1 MNNISMNPEQ
11 KHFVIKCSGGY
22 SCFGFDNAYNEALQL
37 TRAIHGRRELQES
50 FDQATGRV
58 TLTKNGQPVGPNPA
72 LWGTLQGYE
81 EYQCAMQAY
90 SAHPASKKTYFP
102 AGTPSKVANVLEDLR
117 DTDTVVR
124 IIQGDPQTGISW
136 LDEFDVVGYVRRTN
150 GTMKCPM
157 LVEPLDDGDG
167 YVRSSGSGHI
177 IGTQRVLRI
186 IDCDTL
192 RDLYRAPSYK
202 APRLTMGE
210 SEQQTA
216 AAGYPLSVRDEQGKV
231 IASFENE
238 DGAYEHIAFLRGDKP
253 RRAYRT
259 QAEYRADFDGL
270 DD

>member
-1 MNNISMNPEQ
+1 MNNISTNPEQ
-11 KHFVIKCSGGY
+11 KLFVLKCGDGY

-37 TRAIHGRRELQES
+37 TRAIHGRNGLQES
-50 FDQATGRV
+50 VDEASGRV
-58 TLTKNGQPVGPNPA
+58 TLSNDGKPVGPTPA

-81 EYQCAMQAY
+81 EYQGALQAY
-90 SAHPASKKTYFP
+90 SASPASKKSYFP
-102 AGTPSKVANVLEDLR
+102 AGTPSKVASVLEDLR

-124 IIQGDPQTGISW
+124 IIQGDPQTGKSW
-136 LDEFDVVGYVRRTN
+136 LDEYDVVGYVRRTV

-167 YVRSSGSGHI
+167 YVRSAGAGHI
-177 IGTQRVLRI
+177 IGAERVLRI

-192 RDLYRAPSYK
+192 RDLYRAPNYK

-210 SEQQTA
+210 SSEQTS
-216 AAGYPLSVRDEQGKV
+216 AAGYPFSVRDEQGQT
-231 IASFENE
+231 IASFKDE

-259 QAEYRADFDGL
+259 RAEYRADFDGL